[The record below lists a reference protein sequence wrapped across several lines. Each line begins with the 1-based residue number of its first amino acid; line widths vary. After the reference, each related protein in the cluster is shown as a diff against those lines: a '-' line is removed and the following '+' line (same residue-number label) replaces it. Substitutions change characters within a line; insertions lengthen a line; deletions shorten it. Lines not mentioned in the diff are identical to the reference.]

1 MPRRPRLLTATLVA
15 LALLA
20 AACGGSSSSTG
31 GGSEGTTQAA
41 LPPCP
46 LDALANSP
54 GPVEVVIWHFFGQK
68 VEQSLKDIA
77 AAYNASQ
84 TKVKVRV
91 ENQGTSSDELFKK
104 YQAAI
109 KTKDLPAIAVLD
121 DTVLVPMADSGTVL
135 PAQSC
140 IDADNYDMSDFL
152 ATGKAYYT
160 INGTLYPAS
169 LNLSGALLYYN
180 KNHYRRVGLDPNT
193 TPQTLDEVRQYAQKI
208 KDARA
213 TDPSLPDQPVALKLN
228 PPLMEMWLTGAGQ
241 AIVNNDNGRGTGTT
255 DQAAFDTSTTVGLY
269 TWAQQMQADGLLQ
282 VVPDTPGQV
291 GQYLAMA
298 NQQASMT
305 IETSTAATS
314 VKAFLGGNLPV
325 EGAAPVDLT
334 TLDFGAAKVPGIKQ
348 AGRLQMG
355 GGAWYMTKTVAPDV
369 QAGAWDFMKFF
380 NSLESQVKWNLDG
393 SYLPYRVS
401 AAKDARIIDAWQND
415 IAGRWLAIAYDEL
428 LNGVDPNFPGPLI
441 GPYDQFRT
449 AMRTSIE
456 DMLYKQVPPATAVTN
471 AANQTTTALAQYAQG
486 NF

>member
-1 MPRRPRLLTATLVA
+1 MQGRSRLLTTALVTFA
-15 LALLA
+15 VLA
-20 AACGGSSSSTG
+20 AACGSSKSTSGSSDA
-31 GGSEGTTQAA
+31 TTQAA
-41 LPPCP
+41 LPTCP
-46 LDALANSP
+46 LDALANASA
-54 GPVEVVIWHFFGQK
+54 PVEVVIWHFFGQK
-68 VEQSLKDIA
+68 PEQSLKDLA

-152 ATGKAYYT
+152 ATGQAYYT
-160 INGTLYPAS
+160 IGGTLYPAS

-180 KNHYRRVGLDPNT
+180 KNHYRRAGLDPNT
-193 TPQTLDEVRQYAQKI
+193 TPKTLDEVRQYAQKI
-208 KDARA
+208 KDAGA
-213 TDPSLPDQPVALKLN
+213 TDPALPEKPLALKLN

-269 TWAQQMQADGLLQ
+269 TWAQQMAADNLLQ

-291 GQYLAMA
+291 GQYLALGS
-298 NQQASMT
+298 QTASMT
-305 IETSTAATS
+305 IETSTAATTI
-314 VKAFLGGNLPV
+314 KAFLGGDLTLDS
-325 EGAAPVDLT
+325 AAPVDLT
-334 TLDFGAAKVPGIKQ
+334 ALDFGAAEVPGINE
-348 AGRLQMG
+348 AGQLQMG
-355 GGAWYMTKTVAPDV
+355 GGAWYLTNTVAPEV

-380 NSLESQVKWNLDG
+380 NSLDSQVKWNLDG

-401 AAKDARIIDAWQND
+401 AAKDARIIDAWTND
-415 IAGRWLAIAYDEL
+415 LAGRWLAIAYGEL
-428 LNGVDPNFPGPLI
+428 INGVDPNFPGPLI

-449 AMRTSIE
+449 AMRGSIE
-456 DMLYKQVPPATAVTN
+456 DMLFKQTPPATAVTN
-471 AANQTTTALAQYAQG
+471 AADQTTTALSQYAQG